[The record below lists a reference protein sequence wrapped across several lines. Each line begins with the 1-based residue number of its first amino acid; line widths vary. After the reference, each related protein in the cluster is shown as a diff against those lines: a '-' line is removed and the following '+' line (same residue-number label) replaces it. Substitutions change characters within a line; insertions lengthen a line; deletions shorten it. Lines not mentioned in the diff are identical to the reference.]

1 VPWAKPLSAEQA
13 AALTPATVLG
23 GTDGWNPVAE

>member
-1 VPWAKPLSAEQA
+1 VPWAKPLSADEA
-13 AALTPATVLG
+13 ATLTPTAVLG